1 MKLIKITSKGSLHFE
16 LSDGRIGTVSESGY
30 VRVNTRHDDF
40 YHRKR
45 LFYQINKKTSH
56 VNERN
61 PNWVNFKRDL
71 IPNHVDRIKF
81 LYAFNQKNCQDEYN
95 KHNN

>member
-30 VRVNTRHDDF
+30 VRVNTKYENYMHK
-40 YHRKR
+40 KR
-45 LFYQINKKTSH
+45 LFYQINKKTPY

-61 PNWVNFKRDL
+61 TEWINFKREL
-71 IPNHVDRIKF
+71 VPNHLDRIKM
-81 LYAFNQKNCQDEYN
+81 LYTFNQKNCKQDA
-95 KHNN
+95 